1 VTVDAENL
9 LDDEQRT
16 ARTLRRRR
24 EPGLKLV
31 AIARHDGGELP
42 HGVAF

>member
-9 LDDEQRT
+9 LQHQQGA
-16 ARTLRRRR
+16 ARALRGRR

-31 AIARHDGGELP
+31 AIASHDGGEFA
-42 HGVAF
+42 HGMAF